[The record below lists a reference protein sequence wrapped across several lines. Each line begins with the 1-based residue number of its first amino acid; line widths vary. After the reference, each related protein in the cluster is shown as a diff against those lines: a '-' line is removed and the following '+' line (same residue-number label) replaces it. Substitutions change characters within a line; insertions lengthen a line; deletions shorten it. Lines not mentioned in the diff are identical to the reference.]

1 MRTPAKPMTIAAQMA
16 IAVAILAIPMGEVM
30 AQQGAASPQP
40 SVQSV
45 PLQAPVGHRQP
56 RISDLPP
63 DLAREQ
69 RSGDLSKSE
78 APETSESGTPARN
91 TPAGNNNAGRTLDE
105 RLRICRGC

>member
-1 MRTPAKPMTIAAQMA
+1 MRAPAKRIIAAQMTGA
-16 IAVAILAIPMGEVM
+16 AAILAIAMGEAI
-30 AQQGAASPQP
+30 AQQGTPSPQP
-40 SVQSV
+40 SVQSL
-45 PLQAPVGHRQP
+45 PMQAPLGHRQP

-78 APETSESGTPARN
+78 SPESSAAGAPARN
-91 TPAGNNNAGRTLDE
+91 APAGNNAAGRSIDD

>member
-1 MRTPAKPMTIAAQMA
+1 MPAKPMTIAAQMA
-16 IAVAILAIPMGEVM
+16 IAAAILVIATGEVI

-40 SVQSV
+40 SGL
-45 PLQAPVGHRQP
+45 PMQAPVGHRQP

-69 RSGDLSKSE
+69 RSGDLSKSQPTE
-78 APETSESGTPARN
+78 SSPSGAPATNAPAANN
-91 TPAGNNNAGRTLDE
+91 TAGRTIDE

>member
-1 MRTPAKPMTIAAQMA
+1 MRAAAKPMT
-16 IAVAILAIPMGEVM
+16 IAVAILAIAMGEAI
-30 AQQGAASPQP
+30 AQQGTASPQP
-40 SVQSV
+40 TVQSL
-45 PLQAPVGHRQP
+45 PMQAPVGHRQP

-78 APETSESGTPARN
+78 PPESSASGAPATTA
-91 TPAGNNNAGRTLDE
+91 PAGNNTAGRTIDD

>member
-1 MRTPAKPMTIAAQMA
+1 MA
-16 IAVAILAIPMGEVM
+16 IAAAILAIAMGEVV
-30 AQQGAASPQP
+30 AQQGPASPQP
-40 SVQSV
+40 SVQGA

-78 APETSESGTPARN
+78 PPESNESGAPARN
-91 TPAGNNNAGRTLDE
+91 APAGNNSAGRTLDE